1 MIISNITNA
10 ETLTF
15 TTRTTQRAKPR
26 YTQLDP
32 EFIGL
37 DFGQGSTNAC
47 ILGKVWQLP

>member
-1 MIISNITNA
+1 MQKHLLLLQ
-10 ETLTF
+10 EP
-15 TTRTTQRAKPR
+15 RKEQKPR